1 MHNLVSVF
9 VGKAGAEDEN
19 QSLDQ
24 LTKVQGRPNDK
35 NAGNMSACCQ
45 MISEMARHAGAIVS
59 DKPAIVIF
67 QPTQQN
73 WVRR

>member
-9 VGKAGAEDEN
+9 VGKASAEDEN

-35 NAGNMSACCQ
+35 NAGNMSTYCQ
-45 MISEMARHAGAIVS
+45 MISKMAWHAGSIVS

-67 QPTQQN
+67 QPAQQN